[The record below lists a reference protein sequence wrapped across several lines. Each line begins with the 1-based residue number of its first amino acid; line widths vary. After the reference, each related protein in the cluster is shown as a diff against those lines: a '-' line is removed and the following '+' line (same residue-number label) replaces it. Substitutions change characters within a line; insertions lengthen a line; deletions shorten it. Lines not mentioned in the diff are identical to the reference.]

1 MAIIEK
7 DVKKIEKLTER
18 FNVKDY
24 YGMFACIVS
33 GRSWDSINKG
43 IVDNKYTE
51 AEVNYSLIFCHN
63 QENFESMLNFFIKG

>member
-7 DVKKIEKLTER
+7 DVKKIEQLTER
-18 FNVKDY
+18 FNVKEY

-43 IVDNKYTE
+43 IVDNKYTD
-51 AEVNYSLIFCHN
+51 AEVNTSQLK
-63 QENFESMLNFFIKG
+63 IKTKNDSF